1 MKSRKLLCKT
11 PPKSSPAVLSENE
24 HAVLFV
30 KTSADIPVISYQKF
44 KADSCETVLKVEELF
59 NDCDASV
66 GLSHI
71 SDAFTYDSNSDS
83 VSVQVHI
90 VNVDIHN

>member
-1 MKSRKLLCKT
+1 MKSRKLLYKT
-11 PPKSSPAVLSENE
+11 PPKSSAAVLSENE
-24 HAVLFV
+24 HDVLFV
-30 KTSADIPVISYQKF
+30 KTSADIPVISYQKT
-44 KADSCETVLKVEELF
+44 KAESFETVLKVEELF

-71 SDAFTYDSNSDS
+71 SDAFTCDSNSDS
-83 VSVQVHI
+83 VTVHI

>member
-11 PPKSSPAVLSENE
+11 PQKSSPAVLSE
-24 HAVLFV
+24 HSVLFV
-30 KTSADIPVISYQKF
+30 KTSADIPVISYQKI

-66 GLSHI
+66 GLSHN
-71 SDAFTYDSNSDS
+71 SDAFTCDSNSDS
-83 VSVQVHI
+83 ACVHI